1 MPSPENVW
9 HSQETREIQNAEF
22 IHIYIK
28 KKNRQ
33 EKEKPHNQLFDK
45 APNQSA
51 RLKVMNMQL
60 DLSKPQWQIITHA
73 CCSFLRL
80 CKTLGSTS
88 QASRLRNGINHS
100 AFAICHRAAKQTLLM
115 ELFCVSSFRFLTEL
129 LHMGLASKCKVLS
142 PTALPSLFS
151 LLKFPFSCTSLIYPG
166 SK

>member
-1 MPSPENVW
+1 MPSPENVCYY
-9 HSQETREIQNAEF
+9 QEIREIQNAEF
-22 IHIYIK
+22 IHIYI

-60 DLSKPQWQIITHA
+60 DLSKPQWQIITQA
-73 CCSFLRL
+73 CCSSLRPY
-80 CKTLGSTS
+80 KALGSTS

-100 AFAICHRAAKQTLLM
+100 AFAICHRAAKQTPLM
-115 ELFCVSSFRFLTEL
+115 ESFCVSSSGFLTE
-129 LHMGLASKCKVLS
+129 LHMGLASKYQVLS

-151 LLKFPFSCTSLIYPG
+151 LLKLLLSATSLIYPG
-166 SK
+166 SQ